1 MHFDYEIQVPA
12 IADANSSWSHPE
24 SSGNIDWD
32 GTAHSLA
39 RHLLTRWHQN
49 VLGEAQ
55 GLPAL
60 IEVQGEQP
68 GRFARLDDPTP
79 VSEAVEALEAAIETK
94 QVADV
99 VADIAAQELEDAM
112 RGAVEWGGVSK
123 NYTASRVAGLMSR
136 PTALKAL
143 KSAQSRA

>member
-1 MHFDYEIQVPA
+1 MRFDYEIQVPA
-12 IADANSSWSHPE
+12 IADAKSSWSHPE
-24 SSGNIDWD
+24 SRGSIEWD

-60 IEVQGEQP
+60 IEVQGDEA
-68 GRFARLDDPTP
+68 GRFARLDDPAP
-79 VSEAVEALEAAIETK
+79 VSEAVEALEAAIEAK

-99 VADIAAQELEDAM
+99 AADIAAQELEDAM
-112 RGAVEWGGVSK
+112 RGAVTWDGVSK
-123 NYTASRVAGLMSR
+123 NYVASRVASLMSR
-136 PTALKAL
+136 PTALKVL
-143 KSAQSRA
+143 KSAQPRA

>member
-24 SSGNIDWD
+24 SKGSIEWD

-39 RHLLTRWHQN
+39 RHLLTHWHQN
-49 VLGEAQ
+49 VIGEAQ

-60 IEVQGEQP
+60 IEVQGEEP
-68 GRFARLDDPTP
+68 GRFARLDDPAP
-79 VSEAVEALEAAIETK
+79 VPEAVEALEAAIEAK

-99 VADIAAQELEDAM
+99 AADIAAQELAEAM
-112 RGAVEWGGVSK
+112 RDAVTYANSSK
-123 NYTASRVAGLMSR
+123 NYVSARVAGLMSR
-136 PTALKAL
+136 PTALKILRA
-143 KSAQSRA
+143 AQSPA